1 MPQRLTRA
9 CDGVT
14 ADLRRD
20 WIGASLY
27 TEPMNTLMLRSTL
40 ILAFFATASAI
51 TPAVSATP
59 AASAASDAAPAGQ
72 FFHAL
77 QQLCGKRVAGTIVAD
92 QPPPAADDPFT
103 GRALEMHVRDCSAD
117 EVRIPF
123 AVGEDRSRTWI
134 ITRTATGLRLK
145 HDHRHS
151 DGTPDA
157 LTMYGGDTVAPGTAQ
172 RQSFPADAET
182 LTLFKAQDRAV
193 SLTNVWALE
202 LVEGRYFIY
211 ELARP
216 TGRLF
221 RVRFDLADTAP

>member
-1 MPQRLTRA
+1 
-9 CDGVT
+9 
-14 ADLRRD
+14 
-20 WIGASLY
+20 
-27 TEPMNTLMLRSTL
+27 MNTPLLRCTL
-40 ILAFFATASAI
+40 TLAFFATASAI

-72 FFHAL
+72 FFQAL
-77 QQLCGKRVAGTIVAD
+77 QQLCGKRFTGVIVAD

-123 AVGEDRSRTWI
+123 AVGEDRSRTWV

-157 LTMYGGDTVAPGTAQ
+157 LTMYGGDTVAPGTTQ

-202 LVEGRYFIY
+202 LVAGQHFVY

-221 RVRFDLADTAP
+221 RVRFDLAGSAP

>member
-1 MPQRLTRA
+1 
-9 CDGVT
+9 
-14 ADLRRD
+14 
-20 WIGASLY
+20 
-27 TEPMNTLMLRSTL
+27 MNTKTLLLRYTL
-40 ILAFFATASAI
+40 ILALFALGWVIAPAS
-51 TPAVSATP
+51 T
-59 AASAASDAAPAGQ
+59 AASDAAPAGQ

-77 QQLCGKRVAGTIVAD
+77 QQLCGKRFAGVIVAD

-103 GRALEMHVRDCSAD
+103 GRALEMHVRDCSAE

-134 ITRTATGLRLK
+134 VTRTAIGLRLK
-145 HDHRHS
+145 HDHRHA
-151 DGTPDA
+151 DGTPDV

-182 LTLFKAQDRAV
+182 LALFKAQDRAV

-202 LVEGRYFIY
+202 VDGQHFVY

-221 RVRFDLADTAP
+221 RVRFDLTRPLP

>member
-1 MPQRLTRA
+1 
-9 CDGVT
+9 
-14 ADLRRD
+14 
-20 WIGASLY
+20 
-27 TEPMNTLMLRSTL
+27 MNTLMLRYTL
-40 ILAFFATASAI
+40 ILAFFAAASASA
-51 TPAVSATP
+51 PAASATP
-59 AASAASDAAPAGQ
+59 AASAASGAAPAGQ

-77 QQLCGKRVAGTIVAD
+77 QQLCGKRFAGTIVAD

-123 AVGEDRSRTWI
+123 AVGEDRSRTWV

-157 LTMYGGDTVAPGTAQ
+157 LTMYGGDTVGPGTAQ

-202 LVEGRYFIY
+202 LVEGRTFIY

-221 RVRFDLADTAP
+221 RVRFDLADAAP

>member
-1 MPQRLTRA
+1 MRTPL
-9 CDGVT
+9 
-14 ADLRRD
+14 
-20 WIGASLY
+20 
-27 TEPMNTLMLRSTL
+27 LRSTL
-40 ILAFFATASAI
+40 TLTFFAAASTI

-77 QQLCGKRVAGTIVAD
+77 QQLCGKRFAGTIVAD

-157 LTMYGGDTVAPGTAQ
+157 LTMYGGDTVASGTAQ

>member
-1 MPQRLTRA
+1 
-9 CDGVT
+9 
-14 ADLRRD
+14 
-20 WIGASLY
+20 
-27 TEPMNTLMLRSTL
+27 MNTPLLRFTL
-40 ILAFFATASAI
+40 TLALFATASAI

-72 FFHAL
+72 FFQAL
-77 QQLCGKRVAGTIVAD
+77 QQLCGKRFAGTIVAD

-123 AVGEDRSRTWI
+123 AVGEDRSRTWV

-145 HDHRHS
+145 HDHRHA

-182 LTLFKAQDRAV
+182 LALFKAQDRAV

-221 RVRFDLADTAP
+221 RVRFDLADIAP

>member
-134 ITRTATGLRLK
+134 VTRTATGLRLK

>member
-1 MPQRLTRA
+1 MHTPLLRYTLT
-9 CDGVT
+9 
-14 ADLRRD
+14 
-20 WIGASLY
+20 
-27 TEPMNTLMLRSTL
+27 
-40 ILAFFATASAI
+40 LAFFAAASASA
-51 TPAVSATP
+51 PAASATP

-77 QQLCGKRVAGTIVAD
+77 QQLCGKRFTGVIVAD

-103 GRALEMHVRDCSAD
+103 GRVLEMHVRDCSAD

-123 AVGEDRSRTWI
+123 VVGEDRSRTWV

-193 SLTNVWALE
+193 SLTNVWSLE
-202 LVEGRYFIY
+202 LVEGQHFVY

-221 RVRFDLADTAP
+221 RVKFAIAGADR

>member
-1 MPQRLTRA
+1 MA
-9 CDGVT
+9 
-14 ADLRRD
+14 RRTD
-20 WIGASLY
+20 RRKGDD
-27 TEPMNTLMLRSTL
+27 TMNTKTLLLRYTL
-40 ILAFFATASAI
+40 ILALFALGWVIAPATA
-51 TPAVSATP
+51 
-59 AASAASDAAPAGQ
+59 AAADAAPAGQ
-72 FFHAL
+72 FFQAL
-77 QQLCGKRVAGTIVAD
+77 QQLCGKRFAGAIVAD

-123 AVGEDRSRTWI
+123 AVGEDRSRTWV

-151 DGTPDA
+151 DGTPDV

-182 LTLFKAQDRAV
+182 LALFKAQDRTV

-202 LVEGRYFIY
+202 LVAGRYFIY

-221 RVRFDLADTAP
+221 RVRFDLADRAP

>member
-1 MPQRLTRA
+1 
-9 CDGVT
+9 
-14 ADLRRD
+14 
-20 WIGASLY
+20 
-27 TEPMNTLMLRSTL
+27 MLRYTL
-40 ILAFFATASAI
+40 TLAIFAAASAI
-51 TPAVSATP
+51 APAASATP
-59 AASAASDAAPAGQ
+59 AASAAAPAGQ

-77 QQLCGKRVAGTIVAD
+77 QQLCGKRFAGTIVAD

-103 GRALEMHVRDCSAD
+103 GRALEMHVGDCSAD

-123 AVGEDRSRTWI
+123 AVGEDRSRTWV

-157 LTMYGGDTVAPGTAQ
+157 LTMYGGDTVGPGTAQ

-182 LTLFKAQDRAV
+182 LALFKAQDRAV

-202 LVEGRYFIY
+202 LVAGQHFVY

-221 RVRFDLADTAP
+221 RVRFDLAGSAP

>member
-1 MPQRLTRA
+1 
-9 CDGVT
+9 
-14 ADLRRD
+14 
-20 WIGASLY
+20 
-27 TEPMNTLMLRSTL
+27 MNTKALLLLRYTL
-40 ILAFFATASAI
+40 ILALFALGWVIAPATAAG
-51 TPAVSATP
+51 
-59 AASAASDAAPAGQ
+59 SDAAPAGQ

-77 QQLCGKRVAGTIVAD
+77 QQLCGKRFTGVIVAD

-123 AVGEDRSRTWI
+123 AVGEDRSRTWV

>member
-1 MPQRLTRA
+1 
-9 CDGVT
+9 
-14 ADLRRD
+14 
-20 WIGASLY
+20 
-27 TEPMNTLMLRSTL
+27 MLRYTL
-40 ILAFFATASAI
+40 ILGLLAAASAI

-72 FFHAL
+72 FFQAL
-77 QQLCGKRVAGTIVAD
+77 RQLCGKRFAGTIVAD

-123 AVGEDRSRTWI
+123 AVGEDRSRTWV

-182 LTLFKAQDRAV
+182 LTLFEAQDRAV

-202 LVEGRYFIY
+202 LVAGQHFVY

-221 RVRFDLADTAP
+221 RVRFDLASSAP

>member
-1 MPQRLTRA
+1 
-9 CDGVT
+9 
-14 ADLRRD
+14 
-20 WIGASLY
+20 
-27 TEPMNTLMLRSTL
+27 MLRYTL
-40 ILAFFATASAI
+40 TLAIFAAASAI
-51 TPAVSATP
+51 APAASATP
-59 AASAASDAAPAGQ
+59 AASAAAPAGQ

-77 QQLCGKRVAGTIVAD
+77 QQLCGKRFAGTIVAD

-123 AVGEDRSRTWI
+123 AVGEDRSRTWV

-157 LTMYGGDTVAPGTAQ
+157 LTMYGGDTVGPGTAQ

-202 LVEGRYFIY
+202 LVAGQHFVY

-221 RVRFDLADTAP
+221 RVRFDLAGSAP

>member
-1 MPQRLTRA
+1 
-9 CDGVT
+9 
-14 ADLRRD
+14 
-20 WIGASLY
+20 
-27 TEPMNTLMLRSTL
+27 MLRYTL
-40 ILAFFATASAI
+40 TLAIFAAASAI
-51 TPAVSATP
+51 APAASATP
-59 AASAASDAAPAGQ
+59 AASAAAPAGQ

-77 QQLCGKRVAGTIVAD
+77 QQLCGKRFAGTIVAD

-103 GRALEMHVRDCSAD
+103 GRALEMHVGDCSAD

-123 AVGEDRSRTWI
+123 AVGEDRSRTWV

-202 LVEGRYFIY
+202 LVAGQHFVY

-221 RVRFDLADTAP
+221 RVRFDLAGSAP

>member
-1 MPQRLTRA
+1 
-9 CDGVT
+9 
-14 ADLRRD
+14 
-20 WIGASLY
+20 
-27 TEPMNTLMLRSTL
+27 MNTKTLLLRYTL
-40 ILAFFATASAI
+40 ILALFALGWVIAPATA
-51 TPAVSATP
+51 
-59 AASAASDAAPAGQ
+59 AASDAAPAGQ
-72 FFHAL
+72 FFQAL
-77 QQLCGKRVAGTIVAD
+77 QQLCGKRFAGTIVAD

-123 AVGEDRSRTWI
+123 AVGEDRSRTWV
-134 ITRTATGLRLK
+134 ITRTETGLRLK

>member
-1 MPQRLTRA
+1 
-9 CDGVT
+9 
-14 ADLRRD
+14 
-20 WIGASLY
+20 
-27 TEPMNTLMLRSTL
+27 MNTLMLRYTL
-40 ILAFFATASAI
+40 ILAFFAAASASA
-51 TPAVSATP
+51 PAASATP
-59 AASAASDAAPAGQ
+59 AASAASGAAPAGQ

-77 QQLCGKRVAGTIVAD
+77 QQLCGKRFAGTIVAD

-123 AVGEDRSRTWI
+123 AVGEDRSRTWV

-157 LTMYGGDTVAPGTAQ
+157 LTMYGGDTVGPGTAQ
-172 RQSFPADAET
+172 RQIFPADAET

-202 LVEGRYFIY
+202 LVAGQHFVY

-221 RVRFDLADTAP
+221 RVRFDLAGSAP

>member
-1 MPQRLTRA
+1 
-9 CDGVT
+9 
-14 ADLRRD
+14 
-20 WIGASLY
+20 
-27 TEPMNTLMLRSTL
+27 MNTKTLLLRYTL
-40 ILAFFATASAI
+40 ILSLFAAGWAIAPATA
-51 TPAVSATP
+51 
-59 AASAASDAAPAGQ
+59 AAADAPPSGQ

-77 QQLCGKRVAGTIVAD
+77 QQLCGKRFAGTIVAD

-103 GRALEMHVRDCSAD
+103 GRALEMHVRDCSAE

-134 ITRTATGLRLK
+134 VTRTAIGLRLK
-145 HDHRHS
+145 HDHRHA
-151 DGTPDA
+151 DGTPDV

-182 LTLFKAQDRAV
+182 IALFRAQDRAV

-202 LVEGRYFIY
+202 VDGQHFVY

-221 RVRFDLADTAP
+221 RVRFDLTRPLP

>member
-1 MPQRLTRA
+1 LFALGWVIAP
-9 CDGVT
+9 
-14 ADLRRD
+14 
-20 WIGASLY
+20 
-27 TEPMNTLMLRSTL
+27 
-40 ILAFFATASAI
+40 ATA
-51 TPAVSATP
+51 
-59 AASAASDAAPAGQ
+59 AASDAAPAGQ

-77 QQLCGKRVAGTIVAD
+77 QQLCGKRFAGTIVAD

-123 AVGEDRSRTWI
+123 AVGEDRSRTWV

-193 SLTNVWALE
+193 SLTNIWALE
-202 LVEGRYFIY
+202 LVEGRTFIY

>member
-1 MPQRLTRA
+1 
-9 CDGVT
+9 
-14 ADLRRD
+14 
-20 WIGASLY
+20 
-27 TEPMNTLMLRSTL
+27 MNTLMLRSTL

>member
-1 MPQRLTRA
+1 
-9 CDGVT
+9 
-14 ADLRRD
+14 
-20 WIGASLY
+20 
-27 TEPMNTLMLRSTL
+27 MNTKTLLLRYTL
-40 ILAFFATASAI
+40 ILALFALGWVIAPAS
-51 TPAVSATP
+51 T
-59 AASAASDAAPAGQ
+59 AASDAAPAGQ

-77 QQLCGKRVAGTIVAD
+77 QQLCGKRFAGVIVAD

-103 GRALEMHVRDCSAD
+103 GRALEMHVRDCSAE

-134 ITRTATGLRLK
+134 VTRTATGLRLK
-145 HDHRHS
+145 HDHRHA
-151 DGTPDA
+151 DGTPDV

-182 LTLFKAQDRAV
+182 LALFKAQDRAV

-202 LVEGRYFIY
+202 VDGQHFVY

-221 RVRFDLADTAP
+221 RVRFDLTRPLP

>member
-1 MPQRLTRA
+1 
-9 CDGVT
+9 
-14 ADLRRD
+14 
-20 WIGASLY
+20 
-27 TEPMNTLMLRSTL
+27 MNTKTLLLRYTL
-40 ILAFFATASAI
+40 ILALFALGWVIAPATA
-51 TPAVSATP
+51 
-59 AASAASDAAPAGQ
+59 AASDAAPAGQ

-77 QQLCGKRVAGTIVAD
+77 QQLCGKRFAGVIVAD

-103 GRALEMHVRDCSAD
+103 GRALEMHVRDCSAE

-182 LTLFKAQDRAV
+182 LTLFKEQDRAV

>member
-1 MPQRLTRA
+1 
-9 CDGVT
+9 
-14 ADLRRD
+14 
-20 WIGASLY
+20 
-27 TEPMNTLMLRSTL
+27 MNTPLLRCTL
-40 ILAFFATASAI
+40 TLAFFAAASAI
-51 TPAVSATP
+51 TPAASATP
-59 AASAASDAAPAGQ
+59 AAPAGQ
-72 FFHAL
+72 FFQAL
-77 QQLCGKRVAGTIVAD
+77 QQLCGKRFAGTIVAD

-123 AVGEDRSRTWI
+123 AVGEDRSRTWV
-134 ITRTATGLRLK
+134 ITRTVTGLRLK

-202 LVEGRYFIY
+202 LVEGRTFIY

>member
-1 MPQRLTRA
+1 
-9 CDGVT
+9 
-14 ADLRRD
+14 
-20 WIGASLY
+20 
-27 TEPMNTLMLRSTL
+27 MNTRTLLLRYTL
-40 ILAFFATASAI
+40 ILALFAAGWAIAPATA
-51 TPAVSATP
+51 
-59 AASAASDAAPAGQ
+59 AAADAPSAGQ

-77 QQLCGKRVAGTIVAD
+77 QQLCGKRFAGAIVAD

-103 GRALEMHVRDCSAD
+103 GRALEMHVRDCSAE

-145 HDHRHS
+145 HDHRHA
-151 DGTPDA
+151 DGTPDV

-182 LTLFKAQDRAV
+182 LALFTAQDRTV

-202 LVEGRYFIY
+202 VDAQHFVY

-221 RVRFDLADTAP
+221 RVRFDLTTPLP